1 MPSLLRT
8 VAVYLLTTQ
17 PIILQCQSF
26 TYIQPS
32 HQLLRTTT
40 PATNFGKKTLR
51 FGTLKESGSNDED
64 EIIEV
69 LNGEKEEE
77 AVSMID
83 MENEVAEP
91 VNVQP
96 VQIIGELQ
104 EEEAAEPSEQDKR
117 DAEYMLEAIDE
128 AKLIGG
134 GSEREGPMSPFPRP
148 IAGAVLV
155 NHKTNRILA
164 RGYSDCLEDCVPK
177 CLTDAGLTVTP
188 LREWAIGYPTRELQ
202 DVLHNDAT
210 LYLTLEPSAERNG
223 SLMPSITRLIEDA
236 GIHRVVVGA
245 MDPIPELQ
253 SKGCSALHAAGVHVD
268 VLPSGSA
275 VEQQCQQ
282 LISEYSARI
291 NTRLHRRARRH
302 FAKKGRPLGFLHCS
316 VIDSNDAEA
325 FERSGNAFP
334 RDLGGAVPLSER
346 NYGSYE
352 IAPPPEQI
360 WASSKKASSS
370 IPMEE
375 EDDDDDDDSL
385 LTDFED
391 EEVSSIDST
400 KNLQLSPMMPWYEQV
415 DAVVATFPKP
425 GNGPANDDSLAGRLT
440 GLKWLATNGKALPAG
455 VERILVMDAA
465 DLIHLPLKNDDANL
479 NGDVDVEGFWKGEGR
494 KPSRILLRHGTN
506 AAAASAARTAAAAAA
521 MAAAAAKRA
530 MQLAESGEAEGAA
543 EEAIRSQ
550 EAAENTLNEI
560 QQQVDEIQA
569 LKQYLLDLGVVV
581 ETIQGGG
588 SEPID
593 IMAHLGERSGY
604 KAVVWRAGCWG
615 SRGVASILNGAF
627 QWVSAHLAVDAG
639 GGKFWQLMLAE
650 RCIQAACGPES
661 KVKVMTEENDIS
673 LEYCDDA
680 DADKDCVL
688 QVAGRSIRHVRVDC
702 RVAVVNPDR
711 KRELIGWR
719 KTKPM
724 PVKSFHEEEAPWF
737 L

>member
-1 MPSLLRT
+1 MPILYVHPTFTSI
-8 VAVYLLTTQ
+8 VA
-17 PIILQCQSF
+17 
-26 TYIQPS
+26 
-32 HQLLRTTT
+32 TTT
-40 PATNFGKKTLR
+40 PAANFGKKTLR
-51 FGTLKESGSNDED
+51 FGTLKESGSNNED

-69 LNGEKEEE
+69 LNGEEEE
-77 AVSMID
+77 AVSIID
-83 MENEVAEP
+83 MVNEVAEP

-104 EEEAAEPSEQDKR
+104 EEEGGEEAEPSEQDQR
-117 DAEYMLEAIDE
+117 DAEFMLEAINE
-128 AKLIGG
+128 AKHIGG

-236 GIHRVVVGA
+236 GVHRVVVGA

-268 VLPSGSA
+268 VLPSGSD

-282 LISEYSARI
+282 LIAGYSARV
-291 NTRLHRRARRH
+291 NTKLHRRSRRH

-360 WASSKKASSS
+360 WASNSGGGSSQASL
-370 IPMEE
+370 PMEE
-375 EDDDDDDDSL
+375 EEEEEDNDSL

-391 EEVSSIDST
+391 EEVSNNT
-400 KNLQLSPMMPWYEQV
+400 KNLQLSSPMMPWYEQV

-506 AAAASAARTAAAAAA
+506 AAAASAARTAATAAA
-521 MAAAAAKRA
+521 MAASAAKRA

-543 EEAIRSQ
+543 KEAILSQ
-550 EAAENTLNEI
+550 EAAENALNEI

-569 LKQYLLDLGVVV
+569 LKQYLIDLGVVV
-581 ETIQGGG
+581 ETIQGGRG

-673 LEYCDDA
+673 IEYCDDA

-688 QVAGRSIRHVRVDC
+688 QVGGRSIRHVRVDC

-719 KTKPM
+719 TTRPM
-724 PVKSFHEEEAPWF
+724 PVKPFHEEEAPWF